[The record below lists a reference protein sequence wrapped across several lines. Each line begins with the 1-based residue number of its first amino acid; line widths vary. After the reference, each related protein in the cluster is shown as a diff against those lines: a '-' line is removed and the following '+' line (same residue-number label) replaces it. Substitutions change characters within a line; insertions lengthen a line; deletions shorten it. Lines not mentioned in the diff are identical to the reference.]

1 MNLPASASAP
11 PPSLARLLVDG
22 RGGAVASSGGAV
34 IDAAG
39 FRADVAANAL
49 RLRRAGCRRGLLVT
63 ADAYWGAVGLFA
75 LWLAG
80 AEAVLPHNA
89 QPGTLEALRGGWDLL
104 VTDGRPLE
112 HPSLRLEPGGDGLPL
127 DALDPAAPL
136 AVFTSGTTGGAKRI
150 AKTLEH
156 LEREAA
162 AIEAV
167 LGSEV
172 PAAAWVQATVPHQH
186 VYGLAFRL
194 CWPLATGRPF
204 AGTAHDLWEN
214 AVAALSAGAVL
225 VTSPAH
231 LTRLDGLAPLPAD
244 RRPGLVLSAGAPLP
258 EAAARMAAALLGT
271 APTEI
276 FGSSE
281 TGAVALRR
289 RTGDSA
295 DPPWRPLPG
304 NRVEPTENGLMR
316 VRSPYAPGGLQEG
329 ADRIVAAEDGGFRF
343 LGRADGV
350 VKIEGKRIGLAEV
363 ERHLAGLPWVEDA
376 ALAVVDDD
384 AGPRLGAVVVPS
396 PAGVEQLAAL
406 GAFRFGRLLRRELAA
421 TQEPAGLPRL
431 WRFVERVPDGALG
444 KRNRRLL
451 AALFSEEK
459 PMKPSE
465 PDTRALR
472 PIDGGV
478 ELDLFVSPDLA
489 VLEGHFPD
497 FPIVPGVALL
507 DWAVKNADRHLGLSI
522 GAAQS
527 FQVKFR
533 RVTIPGGMV
542 TLSLRH
548 EPQRRRLTFEYRNG
562 GGVLTSGSI
571 KIEDAKVEDA
581 VA

>member
-1 MNLPASASAP
+1 MKQPASSDAP
-11 PPSLARLLVDG
+11 TGSLVRLLIDG
-22 RGGAVASSGGAV
+22 DAGAVASSGGDV
-34 IDAAG
+34 IDG
-39 FRADVAANAL
+39 VRFRADVAANAL

-80 AEAVLPHNA
+80 AGAVLPQNA
-89 QPGTLEALRGGWDLL
+89 QPGTVAALREDWDLL
-104 VTDGRPLE
+104 VTDTANFGQPCLVLE
-112 HPSLRLEPGGDGLPL
+112 AGGDGLPL
-127 DALDPAAPL
+127 VALDPASPL
-136 AVFTSGTTGGAKRI
+136 TVFTSGTTGGPKRI

-162 AIEAV
+162 AVEAA
-167 LGSEV
+167 LGPGV
-172 PAAAWVQATVPHQH
+172 PAGAWVQATVPHQH

-194 CWPLATGRPF
+194 CWPLASGRPF
-204 AGTAHDLWEN
+204 AGTAHDLWETT
-214 AVAALSAGAVL
+214 VAALSAGAVL

-231 LTRLDGLAPLPAD
+231 LTRLDGLTPLSAD
-244 RRPGLVLSAGAPLP
+244 CRPSLILSAGAPLP
-258 EAAARMAAALLGT
+258 EAAARMAAALLG
-271 APTEI
+271 APVTEI

-289 RTGDSA
+289 RIGDNA
-295 DPPWRPLPG
+295 DPPWLPLPG
-304 NRVEPTENGLMR
+304 NRVEQTEQGLMR
-316 VRSPYAPGGLQEG
+316 VRSPYAPGGMQEG
-329 ADRIVAAEDGGFRF
+329 ADRIVARADGGFQF

-363 ERHLAGLPWVEDA
+363 ERHLAGLPWVADV
-376 ALAVVDDD
+376 ALVVVDDD
-384 AGPRLGAVVVPS
+384 DGSRLGAVVQPS
-396 PAGVEQLAAL
+396 PAGAERLAAL
-406 GAFRFGRLLRRELAA
+406 GAFRFGRLLRRELAT

-431 WRFVERVPDGALG
+431 WRFVDRVPDGALG

-451 AALFSEEK
+451 AALFSEEV
-459 PMKPSE
+459 PVQPSE
-465 PDTRALR
+465 PDMRALR

-489 VLEGHFPD
+489 TLEGHFPD

-522 GAAQS
+522 GAAQN

-533 RVTIPGGMV
+533 RVTVPGGMV

-548 EPQRRRLTFEYRNG
+548 EPQRRRLTFEYRNRDG
-562 GGVLTSGSI
+562 ILTSGAI
-571 KIEDAKVEDA
+571 KVEA
-581 VA
+581 AAT